1 MARTT
6 SKVFGEIE
14 TYDELRNAAF
24 QYLLDEQHCYMN
36 DELQKTAITC
46 LKAADEKQQKQIMR
60 YARHLDRKLS
70 FAGAARGNIFHKL
83 PAFLTG
89 CIFLVDHSDIAG
101 ELTLDE
107 LLLLSRY
114 SAFETPEQLEP
125 THFYFGKELLG
136 NITEKHFDYM
146 FQWTFLDYADSK
158 LEQGETKEEVAAYI
172 KEVPIEQLKE
182 EAFEYERKSLQEV
195 GMYL

>member
-1 MARTT
+1 MARNT
-6 SKVFGEIE
+6 SKIFATVE
-14 TYDELRNAAF
+14 TYEGLRETTF
-24 QYLLDEQHCYMN
+24 QYLLDEHPCYMN
-36 DELQKTAITC
+36 DGLQKTAIMC
-46 LKAADEKQQKQIMR
+46 LKSADERQQKQIMH

-70 FAGAARGNIFHKL
+70 SPGASRGNLFHKL

-89 CIFLVDHSDIAG
+89 CIYLVNHSDIAE

-107 LLLLSRY
+107 LVLLSRY
-114 SAFETPEQLEP
+114 SAFEPPEQLELIYY
-125 THFYFGKELLG
+125 YFGKELLG

-146 FQWTFLDYADSK
+146 FQWTFLDYADNK
-158 LEQGETKEEVAAYI
+158 LQQGETKEGVAAYI

-182 EAFEYERKSLQEV
+182 DAFEYERKSLQKV